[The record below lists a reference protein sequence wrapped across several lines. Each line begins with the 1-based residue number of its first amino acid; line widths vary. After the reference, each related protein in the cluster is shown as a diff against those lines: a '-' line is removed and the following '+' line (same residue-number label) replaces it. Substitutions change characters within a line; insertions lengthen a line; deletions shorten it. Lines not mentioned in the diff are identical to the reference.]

1 MANRHPRLQVSVLIE
16 DRVSKRAVLRS
27 VLLTPQQLEVYRA
40 NVFVAAAK
48 TLTARLI
55 VEQDFLQFLE
65 VADPLWKNILLELP
79 KGKRGVSEAEDA
91 LVKRYCDREEI
102 GMFNEAFHRQCLEK
116 FGGDPERHLR
126 SPYFLTEIPIN
137 KYETTQ
143 GYVLVICTGDPE
155 DVDKLKIHQTV
166 SEVVDNETMMHLTE
180 ALLTGKVAIPGTGQV
195 YGKYTLDWLKQQG
208 IELRLERAK
217 TLREK
222 AKADA
227 RARIEAEN
235 KRREDERRSSMPTT
249 KATTAPG
256 AR

>member
-1 MANRHPRLQVSVLIE
+1 MLIE

-48 TLTARLI
+48 TLTTRLI
-55 VEQDFLQFLE
+55 IEQDFLHFLE
-65 VADPLWKNILLELP
+65 VADPLWKNILLEIP
-79 KGKRGVSEAEDA
+79 KGKRGVSKAEDA

-102 GMFNEAFHRQCLEK
+102 GMFNEAFHRQCLKK
-116 FGGDPERHLR
+116 FGGDPEHHLR
-126 SPYFLTEIPIN
+126 SPYFLAEIPIN
-137 KYETTQ
+137 KYGITQ
-143 GYVLVICTGDPE
+143 GFVLVICTDDPE
-155 DVDKLKIHQTV
+155 NIDKLVIHQTV
-166 SEVVDNETMMHLTE
+166 SEVVGNETMLHLTE
-180 ALLTGKVAIPGTGQV
+180 ALLTGKVAIPNRGQV
-195 YGKYTLDWLKQQG
+195 YGEFTLDWLTQQG

-227 RARIEAEN
+227 RARIESEE
-235 KRREDERRSSMPTT
+235 KRREDERRSSMPTVKT
-249 KATTAPG
+249 AAAPG